1 MVLMENLMAIFR
13 KILAQGTFFHQHHGK
28 DLRNPTITIIQRV
41 HLEDTE
47 IAFKDCHNLRQHW

>member
-13 KILAQGTFFHQHHGK
+13 KIVAQGTFFHQHHGK
-28 DLRNPTITIIQRV
+28 DLRNPIITIILRAL
-41 HLEDTE
+41 LEDTE

>member
-1 MVLMENLMAIFR
+1 MENLMAIFR

-28 DLRNPTITIIQRV
+28 DLRNPTITIIQRAL
-41 HLEDTE
+41 LEDTE